1 MDNTNKY
8 LHLKHEEKN
17 IFEILDEIIEKY
29 KSPLVAIQ
37 KIREIFPSLS
47 LIEAKE
53 VVIIRT
59 SEHTSLHDYQGS
71 LFRILRDF

>member
-8 LHLKHEEKN
+8 LHIKHEGKN
-17 IFEILDEIIEKY
+17 VYEIVDELLEKY
-29 KSPLVAIQ
+29 KSPLITIQ